1 VVDDFGI
8 KLTNMHDMDH
18 LANALKEHYTV
29 AVNMTGSFFVAF
41 I

>member
-8 KLTNMHDMDH
+8 KVTNTHDMDH
-18 LANALKEHYTV
+18 LVDALKEHYTV
-29 AVNMTGSFFVAF
+29 AANMTGSLFAAF